1 MSEGS
6 PDFMMNLGMLQK
18 VEVCA
23 NDQCASAIV
32 WYHQTKLPWPLQN
45 RDMCFVNCWTSLP
58 GPDGEPKGRQ
68 LIVEKSVE
76 HADMPH
82 NDDFTRMACNVLF
95 CLDSAG
101 PNSTKMTV
109 CVELD
114 PGGDLPTR
122 VVNRCA
128 RTPPMQTPAV
138 VCPADAHT
146 WRAFWTLLG
155 YSCRSL
161 QTQQSV
167 RAGPCPPR
175 ISITC

>member
-1 MSEGS
+1 M
-6 PDFMMNLGMLQK
+6 
-18 VEVCA
+18 
-23 NDQCASAIV
+23 
-32 WYHQTKLPWPLQN
+32 
-45 RDMCFVNCWTSLP
+45 
-58 GPDGEPKGRQ
+58 GRQ

-138 VCPADAHT
+138 VCPAAAHT
-146 WRAFWTLLG
+146 WRPFCTLLG
-155 YSCRSL
+155 YVSILADSTKC
-161 QTQQSV
+161 TG
-167 RAGPCPPR
+167 GPCPPR
-175 ISITC
+175 IPITC